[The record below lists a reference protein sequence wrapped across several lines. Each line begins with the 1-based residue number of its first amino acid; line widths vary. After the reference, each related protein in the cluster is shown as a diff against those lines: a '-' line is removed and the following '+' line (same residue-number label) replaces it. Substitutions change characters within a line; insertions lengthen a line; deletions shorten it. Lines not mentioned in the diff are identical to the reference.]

1 MIIPLL
7 LWVITLYGNGTATVS
22 LNTMMEQSVTLALP
36 VQPQSYIMVT
46 VNGSPWY
53 YILNGSL
60 ITVPIFGTANVS
72 ITYVPHVFMENNF
85 IGISVGNSTVEI
97 AIPSDILI
105 ANITLSL
112 INMTMSN
119 NELIIIAK
127 GPGEFLYTVMPTP
140 AMHGATTI
148 QQKTQITPYNET
160 LMITMIII
168 IVTIVAFATYVLIIR
183 RRTNSTKSLTTTSVG
198 FNLNDY
204 EVSILKYLESRGGS
218 AFEIDISRD
227 LGIPRTT
234 VWRSVRRLEDLGM
247 VRISKVEGKNMVTLI
262 RRTR

>member
-7 LWVITLYGNGTATVS
+7 LWVITLYGNGTATVG
-22 LNTMMEQSVTLALP
+22 LNTTITGGQSITLALP

-72 ITYVPHVFMENNF
+72 ITYVPHALMENNF
-85 IGISVGNSTVEI
+85 IGINVGNSTVEI
-97 AIPSDILI
+97 TIPSDVLI

-127 GPGEFLYTVMPTP
+127 GPGGEFLYTVMPTSTS
-140 AMHGATTI
+140 HGGVTTI
-148 QQKTQITPYNET
+148 QRKMQITPYNEA
-160 LMITMIII
+160 LIITIII
-168 IVTIVAFATYVLIIR
+168 IMVVIVAFAMYILIIK
-183 RRTNSTKSLTTTSVG
+183 RRTTSTKPLTTASVG
-198 FNLNDY
+198 FNLNEY
-204 EVSILKYLESRGGS
+204 EVSILRYLESRGGGS

-234 VWRSVRRLEDLGM
+234 VWRSVRRLEGLAWLGLVRSR
-247 VRISKVEGKNMVTLI
+247 VRIW
-262 RRTR
+262 

>member
-7 LWVITLYGNGTATVS
+7 LWVITLYSNGTAMVS
-22 LNTMMEQSVTLALP
+22 LNTTITGQSITLALP

-72 ITYVPHVFMENNF
+72 ITYVPHVLMENNF
-85 IGISVGNSTVEI
+85 IGINVGNSTVEI

-127 GPGEFLYTVMPTP
+127 GPGEFLYTIMPMPT
-140 AMHGATTI
+140 MHGATTI
-148 QQKTQITPYNET
+148 QRKTQITPYNET
-160 LMITMIII
+160 LMMTMIII
-168 IVTIVAFATYVLIIR
+168 IVAIVAFATYILIIR
-183 RRTNSTKSLTTTSVG
+183 RRTTTKSLTTASVG

-204 EVSILKYLESRGGS
+204 EVSILRYLESRGGS

-234 VWRSVRRLEDLGM
+234 VWRSVRRLEGLGM

-262 RRTR
+262 RKIR

>member
-7 LWVITLYGNGTATVS
+7 LWVITLYGNGTATVG
-22 LNTMMEQSVTLALP
+22 LNTTITGGQSITLALP

-72 ITYVPHVFMENNF
+72 ITYVPHALMENNF
-85 IGISVGNSTVEI
+85 IGINVGNSTVEI
-97 AIPSDILI
+97 TIPSDVLI

-127 GPGEFLYTVMPTP
+127 GPGGNSY
-140 AMHGATTI
+140 I
-148 QQKTQITPYNET
+148 Q
-160 LMITMIII
+160 
-168 IVTIVAFATYVLIIR
+168 
-183 RRTNSTKSLTTTSVG
+183 
-198 FNLNDY
+198 
-204 EVSILKYLESRGGS
+204 
-218 AFEIDISRD
+218 
-227 LGIPRTT
+227 
-234 VWRSVRRLEDLGM
+234 
-247 VRISKVEGKNMVTLI
+247 
-262 RRTR
+262 